1 MRIFDKFFKRS
12 KSVRSEPLTYVVCQ
26 DFGDSGYYPVEFERA
41 IETIGS
47 LLGSLTLQVWQTKAG
62 GAKERLRNAKSYW
75 LDIEP
80 MPGMTR
86 LEWTKKV
93 VRTMYE
99 KGVCFVSVESFGGNE
114 QLKILEDFF
123 VQSDGTVK
131 SYKTNEVY
139 KLEELLRFSVGTRP
153 AAEALKQTNENL
165 RMAAALKARFLKNS
179 FMPSLVVKVDVD
191 MSALTQ
197 ENDQRLKN
205 LQKVISRAVETGQPM
220 IFEQGFVEIQELK
233 GRTYEELGLNL
244 ALKDEQM
251 KVAAFFGVPAF
262 LVGAGNFNREE
273 YNLFIKTTFMTIV
286 RMFEQQLSRV
296 FASDE
301 IYVKYNTERLLSIDL
316 REQMIFVS
324 DCLGQGIIT
333 PNEARQKLGLTPSD
347 SKGMDEFR
355 ILENY
360 VPVAK
365 LGDQAKLK
373 QGEKDE
379 QKKASDFKI

>member
-12 KSVRSEPLTYVVCQ
+12 KSVRSEPLTYVVYQ

-41 IETIGS
+41 IETIGG
-47 LLGSLTLQVWQTKAG
+47 LLGSLTLQVWQTKPG
-62 GAKERLRNAKSYW
+62 GAKERLKNAKSYW
-75 LDIEP
+75 LDVEP
-80 MPGMTR
+80 IPGMTR

-99 KGVCFVSVESFGGNE
+99 KGVCFVAVESFGGNE

-123 VQSDGTVK
+123 IQSDGTVK
-131 SYKTNEVY
+131 SYKTNEAY
-139 KLEELLRFSVGTRP
+139 KLEELLRFSAGTKP
-153 AAEALKQTNENL
+153 AVDALRQTNENL
-165 RMAAALKARFLKNS
+165 KMAAALKARFLKNS
-179 FMPSLVVKVDVD
+179 FTPSLVVKVDVD
-191 MSALTQ
+191 MSALTE
-197 ENDQRLKN
+197 ENDQRLKT
-205 LQKVISRAVETGQPM
+205 LQKVISRSAETGQPM
-220 IFEQGFVEIQELK
+220 IFEQGFVDIQELK
-233 GRTYEELGLNL
+233 GRTYEELGLDV

-251 KVAAFFGVPAF
+251 KVAAFFGLPAF
-262 LVGAGNFNREE
+262 LVGAGSFNREE
-273 YNLFIKTTFMTIV
+273 YNLFIKTTFMTLV

-316 REQMIFVS
+316 REQMAFVS
-324 DCLGQGIIT
+324 ECLAQGIMT
-333 PNEARQKLGLTPSD
+333 PNEARQKLGLTPSS
-347 SKGMDEFR
+347 SKGMNEFR

-379 QKKASDFKI
+379 QKEANDIQI